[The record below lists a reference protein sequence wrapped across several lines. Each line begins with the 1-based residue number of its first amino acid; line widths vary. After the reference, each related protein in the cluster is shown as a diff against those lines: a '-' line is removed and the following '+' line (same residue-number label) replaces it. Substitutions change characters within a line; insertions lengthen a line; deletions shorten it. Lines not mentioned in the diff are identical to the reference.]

1 MAYVFHSLSLFSK
14 FCRWL
19 PERVSNAL
27 VGLLTLRLPSPI
39 YATFHFFVCNFNCCH
54 ATKGLAAS
62 PTVCLICLRCLSADP
77 VVSLAIRIKSLE
89 DAATAVDVPS
99 LLTKITQDGF
109 RREKEIDKH
118 EALRLAEQLASVA
131 KVSRHEKASAYD
143 VIACTLR
150 EKFRSA

>member
-1 MAYVFHSLSLFSK
+1 MS
-14 FCRWL
+14 
-19 PERVSNAL
+19 
-27 VGLLTLRLPSPI
+27 
-39 YATFHFFVCNFNCCH
+39 
-54 ATKGLAAS
+54 LAA
-62 PTVCLICLRCLSADP
+62 
-77 VVSLAIRIKSLE
+77 RIKSLE

-109 RREKEIDKH
+109 RREKEIDKY

-150 EKFRSA
+150 EKLAVPKKQFKAYFVALLAEKE